1 MNIDLKF
8 VARVL
13 LASMFLLSVSKSVMG
28 GFPGSVNFIKS
39 KNLPFPLV
47 LAIAG
52 FAIKAFGS
60 YSLLTNKHK
69 KVAIPL
75 LILFVATVIVVFNNP
90 LVDESKLWMCMAL
103 LGVIGGLILALKD

>member
-1 MNIDLKF
+1 MSQEYYSPVCFYYLFLK
-8 VARVL
+8 VL
-13 LASMFLLSVSKSVMG
+13 WEDFQ
-28 GFPGSVNFIKS
+28 SVNFIKS

-69 KVAIPL
+69 KIAIPL